1 MPVNNE
7 QESGDIS
14 YGTLATSVA
23 LLFFL
28 AMLAYLGDRWAARFP
43 PLPDFASYTQ
53 VKEMKA
59 AFIDYIS
66 PIIEYHNE
74 QLTSERERL
83 QKMHRSLELGE
94 TVPSSESRWLKQLA
108 SKYEVTWNEDQPVG
122 MTQELLMRVDIVP
135 LQLAVVQAAK
145 ESSWGRSRYAV
156 EINNLFGQWCFK
168 KGCGLVPKERSGGA
182 KHEVRKFNTVS
193 DAVRSYMHNLNSHR
207 HYSDLR
213 KLRHDLRLKGQSIE
227 GGELVDGLLL
237 YSERR
242 QQYVEEIRSMIKQYS
257 FFLRQQATGSAV
269 KGV

>member
-83 QKMHRSLELGE
+83 QKSPR
-94 TVPSSESRWLKQLA
+94 
-108 SKYEVTWNEDQPVG
+108 
-122 MTQELLMRVDIVP
+122 
-135 LQLAVVQAAK
+135 
-145 ESSWGRSRYAV
+145 
-156 EINNLFGQWCFK
+156 
-168 KGCGLVPKERSGGA
+168 
-182 KHEVRKFNTVS
+182 
-193 DAVRSYMHNLNSHR
+193 
-207 HYSDLR
+207 
-213 KLRHDLRLKGQSIE
+213 
-227 GGELVDGLLL
+227 
-237 YSERR
+237 
-242 QQYVEEIRSMIKQYS
+242 
-257 FFLRQQATGSAV
+257 
-269 KGV
+269 